1 MSSSPAE
8 IELVRRRCGWSTG
21 VVVTVLTEAVT
32 LYLRFGLQRTAVEF
46 NRTAPLLLQIHHM
59 FWAVPLLP
67 LIALVWRRP
76 GLGGALC
83 GIAWGFVISDLAHH
97 FLILPALIGDTG
109 WHWP

>member
-1 MSSSPAE
+1 MPQPEAGTDA
-8 IELVRRRCGWSTG
+8 RRRWGWTTG
-21 VVVTVLTEAVT
+21 IAVTVLTEAVT

-67 LIALVWRRP
+67 LIWLAWKRPRRS
-76 GLGGALC
+76 GVLC
-83 GIAWGFVISDLAHH
+83 GIAWGFVVSDFAHH
-97 FLILPALIGDTG
+97 FLVLPLLIGDTG